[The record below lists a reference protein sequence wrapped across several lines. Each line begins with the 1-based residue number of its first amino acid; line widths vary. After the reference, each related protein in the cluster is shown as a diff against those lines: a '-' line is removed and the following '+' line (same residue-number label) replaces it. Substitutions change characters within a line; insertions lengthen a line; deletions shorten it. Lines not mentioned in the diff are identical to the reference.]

1 MSRTGEE
8 YIESLRDG
16 RTVFLNGEKITN
28 HVDHPAFRNAIRTV
42 ASLYDYQAE
51 HADRMTF
58 EIPGGKNVGLS
69 WELPDT
75 REKLIARGEASYAW
89 AMQSCG
95 WLGRSP
101 DHVASALAGM
111 ITHLEVFEEYSRDR
125 AEALKN
131 YYLYARDKDIYLTFT
146 LVNPQGDRAKTPSE
160 HVKNVFHTLR
170 VLEEKPQGII
180 VRGAKMLGTAAVLA
194 EEVFV
199 GVFNPLKEFV
209 DDQYALSFALPLNT
223 KGIKTLSRKSYEIG
237 SNKFDSPLSHQF
249 DENDAVVYFDDVFV
263 PWERVFVYK
272 NTGMCRRQFQAT
284 AADVLMD
291 IQGMARYAVKLH
303 FLSGLAHQLTEA
315 IGTNEFPA
323 VRESLAELACH
334 ATNMEGLFRGLLH
347 NPVRYN
353 EYYIPNRLQ
362 LYACQVVLQ
371 SIYPK
376 IMENIRKLS
385 GGGVIMLPSNYVDF
399 ANPEI
404 RGLIEKTQYSTL
416 LEPIERVK
424 LLKLV
429 WDAIGSEFASRHTQ
443 YEMFYSGAHFMALS
457 RVYEQYDWDFA
468 KSMSRGILDSIDIN

>member
-1 MSRTGEE
+1 MSRTGEQ

-16 RTVFLNGEKITN
+16 RTIFLNGEKITN
-28 HVDHPAFRNAIRTV
+28 HVDHPAFRNVIRSV

-58 EIPGGKNVGLS
+58 KTPDGKSVGLY
-69 WELPDT
+69 WELPVT
-75 REKLIARGEASYAW
+75 REKLIARGEAAYAW

-101 DHVASALAGM
+101 DHVSAAVTGM
-111 ITHLEVFEEYSRDR
+111 ITHLELFEEYSPER
-125 AEALKN
+125 AEALRN
-131 YYLYARDKDIYLTFT
+131 YYSYARDKDIYLAFT
-146 LVNPQGDRAKTPSE
+146 LVNPQGDRSKTPSE
-160 HVKNVFHTLR
+160 HIKNVFHTLG

-209 DDQYALSFALPLNT
+209 DDKYALSFALPLNT
-223 KGIKTLSRKSYEIG
+223 KGIKILSRKSYEMG

-272 NTGMCRRQFQAT
+272 NTGMCRDQFQVT

-291 IQGMARYAVKLH
+291 VQGMARYAVKLH
-303 FLSGLAHQLTEA
+303 FLSGLAHSVTEA
-315 IGTNEFPA
+315 TGVNEFPA
-323 VRESLAELACH
+323 VRESLAELACY
-334 ATNMEGLFRGLLH
+334 ATNMEGLFRGLLN
-347 NPVRYN
+347 NPDRHN

-376 IMENIRKLS
+376 VVENIRKLS
-385 GGGVIMLPSNYVDF
+385 GGGVIMLPSSYVDL

-404 RGLIEKTQYSTL
+404 RDLIEKTQYSTSL
-416 LEPIERVK
+416 APIERVK

-443 YEMFYSGAHFMALS
+443 YEMFYSGAHFVALS
-457 RVYEQYDWDFA
+457 RLYDKYDWDFA
-468 KSMSRGILDSIDIN
+468 KSMSRGILDSIDVS